1 MNQYENLNKAAKL
14 LGADMDKYYSAKEAF
29 FKDKYMCIADY
40 LGYEDDGEI
49 QEFAQFWYYYLA
61 DNTNCFFHNVGAKG
75 YVKVIKKYLNNN
87 EVKMNYVDFDDYGE
101 KESYYSET
109 LFDILVSDVRYNMVD
124 KTMDIFGLNVGY
136 ESMIYYVLPKETL
149 KQLKAMDD
157 FIVFDCQ
164 KLEEIYGEIYK
175 LKTEIKDAPDVK
187 IGDFVEKIPNEEDS
201 YSTLFDNKTRQ
212 NYTIESIPTD
222 KMELYL

>member
-1 MNQYENLNKAAKL
+1 
-14 LGADMDKYYSAKEAF
+14 
-29 FKDKYMCIADY
+29 
-40 LGYEDDGEI
+40 
-49 QEFAQFWYYYLA
+49 
-61 DNTNCFFHNVGAKG
+61 
-75 YVKVIKKYLNNN
+75 
-87 EVKMNYVDFDDYGE
+87 MNYVDFDDYGE

-175 LKTEIKDAPDVK
+175 LK
-187 IGDFVEKIPNEEDS
+187 N
-201 YSTLFDNKTRQ
+201 
-212 NYTIESIPTD
+212 
-222 KMELYL
+222 